1 MYKQNYPFRRFQ
13 WTRKTLAC
21 LGAIALSSSA
31 LLVSGCTQPNITSSN
46 NVTTEDI
53 SEQAE
58 QLVGQTVT
66 IRSEIEE
73 MIDDS
78 GYVVESNEFF
88 GGEDIL
94 IIDATGSQMSLSDA
108 EDVPI
113 QVTGEVV
120 QFVIAD
126 IERDY
131 GIGLDPNLYAEY
143 EEQPAIIAESIA
155 LAPDPEELAENPE
168 AYYNRVVAVEAE
180 VAEVYSS
187 SAYTV
192 GEEGWFS
199 DGELLV
205 VGATP
210 NAQLANQNDPED
222 RYVTV
227 TGVLRPYISS
237 EFERD
242 YDLTWDLDLQQEIE
256 AEYQEKPVLVARD
269 VYPSA
274 TEE

>member
-1 MYKQNYPFRRFQ
+1 MFKQNYHSFQ
-13 WTRKTLAC
+13 WTRKTAAC
-21 LGAIALSSSA
+21 LGAIALSSSIMV
-31 LLVSGCTQPNITSSN
+31 VSGCTQPETTAPN
-46 NVTTEDI
+46 NVT
-53 SEQAE
+53 SEAVVEETE
-58 QLVGQTVT
+58 QLIGQTVT

-73 MIDDS
+73 KLGNE

-88 GGEDIL
+88 GGEEIL
-94 IIDATGSQMSLSDA
+94 IIDATGTPMSLSEA

-113 QVTGEVV
+113 QVTGEVA

-126 IERDY
+126 IEREY

-143 EEQPAIIAESIA
+143 EQQPAIIAQSIA

-180 VAEVYSS
+180 VAEVYSP

-205 VGATP
+205 VGVTP
-210 NAQLANQNDPED
+210 NSELMTENEPED

-227 TGVLRPYISS
+227 TGVLRPYITS

-256 AEYQEKPVLVARD
+256 AEFQEKPVLVASD

-274 TEE
+274 KEEY